1 MYIMRRS
8 SETMPI
14 QSALCFHG
22 SSFTDSNNCG
32 LKWHLN
38 FLCASYLYTI
48 YVQFSLVTQLCLTLC
63 DPMDCTKLPCPLYL
77 HVFIQSLGFPSSSAG
92 KESACNV
99 ADPGLIPG
107 SGKSPGERMG
117 YPLQYSWASLVA
129 QMVKKPPAVWETWVR
144 SLGWEDRRRRAWQP
158 TPVFLPGE
166 SPWTEEP
173 GRLQS
178 MGLQRI
184 IHHWATRHS
193 TAHRVYIV
201 LGVISNL
208 EMI

>member
-1 MYIMRRS
+1 VLRVHDLI
-8 SETMPI
+8 
-14 QSALCFHG
+14 LH
-22 SSFTDSNNCG
+22 
-32 LKWHLN
+32 
-38 FLCASYLYTI
+38 
-48 YVQFSLVTQLCLTLC
+48 LC

-184 IHHWATRHS
+184 RHHWATRHS